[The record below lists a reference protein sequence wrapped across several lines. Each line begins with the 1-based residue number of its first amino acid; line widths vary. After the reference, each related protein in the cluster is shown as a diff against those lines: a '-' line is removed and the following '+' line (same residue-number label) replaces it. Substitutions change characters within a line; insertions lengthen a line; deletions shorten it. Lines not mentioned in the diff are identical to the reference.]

1 MRNLVVC
8 NLVDD
13 IYATALSFSSFRG
26 RCVRHLGTAVLC
38 VVLLGSSQTS
48 FAASAGRQDAVARQP
63 VYTGQRSAETADR
76 PVAGKSIGMS
86 DAVEHAL
93 RFNPG
98 LGAQEA
104 ESRSSEEGRKS
115 ARGAFGPRLGVSYS
129 ATKTE
134 SKRDPSATM
143 GTKNPKMGV
152 YSWGVEVTQPIF
164 QGFRLLST
172 YQKAAL
178 QADSDKASLRKAEL
192 DMTEQ
197 VQTAFLEYLKAG
209 ENTRSMRD
217 SLTRLREQLR
227 IAQAYF
233 EVGLSPRLD
242 VLQAEVDVSEAES
255 LLIEAEN
262 TQATALARLNTLLG
276 FDATAVNTYTGT
288 LKDVG
293 FRYTLEQ
300 CLELAYRQRP
310 DLYVAQKA
318 VEIARKSQKEVQSDY
333 YPQIEGYYSMTQSGN
348 TPGMQ
353 RSGEN
358 GSHVTNWEVGAQAT
372 WNVFEWGTTY
382 YADKQ
387 AGWQVTKMRYEQEN
401 LKLEVGYDIKSK
413 YLAVQEARK
422 RIAVAQN
429 SVAQATEAYNVALAR
444 YHEHVGTNFD
454 VLDAS
459 ANLTSAQSSLT
470 GAKADYLTAL
480 SQIYV
485 AMGEYHPDLLRE
497 GGAARRK

>member
-1 MRNLVVC
+1 MLRPMLMEN
-8 NLVDD
+8 
-13 IYATALSFSSFRG
+13 FSSFRG

-288 LKDVG
+288 LKEVG

>member
-1 MRNLVVC
+1 MLRPMLME
-8 NLVDD
+8 
-13 IYATALSFSSFRG
+13 SFSSFRG

-288 LKDVG
+288 LKEVG

-348 TPGMQ
+348 TPDMQ

>member
-1 MRNLVVC
+1 MLHPM
-8 NLVDD
+8 LME
-13 IYATALSFSSFRG
+13 SFSSFRG

-262 TQATALARLNTLLG
+262 TQATTLARLNTLLG

-288 LKDVG
+288 LKEVG

>member
-1 MRNLVVC
+1 MLMK
-8 NLVDD
+8 
-13 IYATALSFSSFRG
+13 SFSSFRG

-262 TQATALARLNTLLG
+262 TQATALANLNTLLG

-288 LKDVG
+288 LKEVG

>member
-1 MRNLVVC
+1 MLMK
-8 NLVDD
+8 
-13 IYATALSFSSFRG
+13 SFSSFRG

-48 FAASAGRQDAVARQP
+48 FAASAGRQDAVARQL

-288 LKDVG
+288 LKEVG

>member
-1 MRNLVVC
+1 MLMK
-8 NLVDD
+8 
-13 IYATALSFSSFRG
+13 SFSSFRG

-63 VYTGQRSAETADR
+63 VYSGQRSAETADR

-143 GTKNPKMGV
+143 GIKNPKMGV
-152 YSWGVEVTQPIF
+152 YSWGIEVTQPIF

-217 SLTRLREQLR
+217 SLTRLRAQLR

-288 LKDVG
+288 LKEVG

>member
-1 MRNLVVC
+1 MLMK
-8 NLVDD
+8 
-13 IYATALSFSSFRG
+13 SFSSFRG

-143 GTKNPKMGV
+143 GTKNPTMGV

-288 LKDVG
+288 LKEVG

>member
-1 MRNLVVC
+1 MLRPMLME
-8 NLVDD
+8 
-13 IYATALSFSSFRG
+13 SFSSFRG

-48 FAASAGRQDAVARQP
+48 FAVSAGRQDAVARQP

-288 LKDVG
+288 LKEVG

>member
-1 MRNLVVC
+1 MLMK
-8 NLVDD
+8 
-13 IYATALSFSSFRG
+13 SFSSFRG

-104 ESRSSEEGRKS
+104 ESRSSEEGRTS

-288 LKDVG
+288 LKEVG

>member
-1 MRNLVVC
+1 MLRPMLMK
-8 NLVDD
+8 
-13 IYATALSFSSFRG
+13 SFSSFRG

-38 VVLLGSSQTS
+38 VVMLGSSQTS

-76 PVAGKSIGMS
+76 PVAGQRIGMS

-152 YSWGVEVTQPIF
+152 YSWGIEVTQPIF

-242 VLQAEVDVSEAES
+242 VLQAEVDVSEAER

-262 TQATALARLNTLLG
+262 TQATTLARLNTLLG

-288 LKDVG
+288 LKEVG

>member
-1 MRNLVVC
+1 MLRPMLME
-8 NLVDD
+8 
-13 IYATALSFSSFRG
+13 SFSSFRG

-288 LKDVG
+288 LKEVG

-300 CLELAYRQRP
+300 CLELAYRQLP

>member
-1 MRNLVVC
+1 MLRPMLMK
-8 NLVDD
+8 
-13 IYATALSFSSFRG
+13 SFSSFRG

-63 VYTGQRSAETADR
+63 VYSGQRSAETADR

-152 YSWGVEVTQPIF
+152 YSWGIEVTQPIF

-217 SLTRLREQLR
+217 SLTRLRAQLR

-255 LLIEAEN
+255 LLIKAEN

-288 LKDVG
+288 LKEVG

>member
-1 MRNLVVC
+1 MLRPMLMK
-8 NLVDD
+8 
-13 IYATALSFSSFRG
+13 SFSSFRG
-26 RCVRHLGTAVLC
+26 CCVRHLGTAVLC

-288 LKDVG
+288 LKEVG

-318 VEIARKSQKEVQSDY
+318 VEIARKNQKEVQSDY

>member
-1 MRNLVVC
+1 MLRPMLMK
-8 NLVDD
+8 
-13 IYATALSFSSFRG
+13 SFSSFRG

-104 ESRSSEEGRKS
+104 ESRSSEEGQKS

-288 LKDVG
+288 LKEVG

>member
-1 MRNLVVC
+1 MLMK
-8 NLVDD
+8 
-13 IYATALSFSSFRG
+13 SFSSFRG

-104 ESRSSEEGRKS
+104 ESRSSEEWRKS

-262 TQATALARLNTLLG
+262 TQATTLARLNTLLG

-288 LKDVG
+288 LKEVG

>member
-1 MRNLVVC
+1 
-8 NLVDD
+8 
-13 IYATALSFSSFRG
+13 
-26 RCVRHLGTAVLC
+26 
-38 VVLLGSSQTS
+38 
-48 FAASAGRQDAVARQP
+48 
-63 VYTGQRSAETADR
+63 
-76 PVAGKSIGMS
+76 MS
-86 DAVEHAL
+86 EAVEHAL

-115 ARGAFGPRLGVSYS
+115 ARGAFGPRLGLTYS

-143 GTKNPKMGV
+143 GTRNPKMGV

-242 VLQAEVDVSEAES
+242 VLQAEVDVSEAER

-262 TQATALARLNTLLG
+262 TQATTLARLNTLLG

-288 LKDVG
+288 LREVA

-422 RIAVAQN
+422 RIAVALN

-470 GAKADYLTAL
+470 GAKADYLAAL

>member
-1 MRNLVVC
+1 MLMK
-8 NLVDD
+8 
-13 IYATALSFSSFRG
+13 SFSSFRG
-26 RCVRHLGTAVLC
+26 RCVRHLG
-38 VVLLGSSQTS
+38 LLGSSQTS

-262 TQATALARLNTLLG
+262 TQATALAKLNTLLG

-288 LKDVG
+288 LKEVG

>member
-1 MRNLVVC
+1 MLRPMLMK
-8 NLVDD
+8 
-13 IYATALSFSSFRG
+13 SFSSFRG

-288 LKDVG
+288 LKEVG

-318 VEIARKSQKEVQSDY
+318 VEIARKNQKEVQSDY

>member
-1 MRNLVVC
+1 MLRPMLMK
-8 NLVDD
+8 
-13 IYATALSFSSFRG
+13 SFSSFRG

-38 VVLLGSSQTS
+38 VVLLGSSQAS

-63 VYTGQRSAETADR
+63 VYSGQRSAETADR

-152 YSWGVEVTQPIF
+152 YSWGIEVTQPIF

-217 SLTRLREQLR
+217 SLTRLRAQLR

-288 LKDVG
+288 LKEVG

>member
-1 MRNLVVC
+1 MLRPMLMK
-8 NLVDD
+8 
-13 IYATALSFSSFRG
+13 SFSSFRG

-288 LKDVG
+288 LKEVG
-293 FRYTLEQ
+293 FRHTLEQ

-333 YPQIEGYYSMTQSGN
+333 YPRIEGYYSMTQSGN

-387 AGWQVTKMRYEQEN
+387 AGWQVTRMRYEQEN

-422 RIAVAQN
+422 RIAVARN

-485 AMGEYHPDLLRE
+485 AMGEYHPDLLE
-497 GGAARRK
+497 GGAARRKQTVPYE

>member
-1 MRNLVVC
+1 MLRPMLMK
-8 NLVDD
+8 
-13 IYATALSFSSFRG
+13 SFSSFRG

-38 VVLLGSSQTS
+38 VVLLGSSQAS

-63 VYTGQRSAETADR
+63 VYSGQRSAETADR

-152 YSWGVEVTQPIF
+152 YSWGIEVTQPIF

-242 VLQAEVDVSEAES
+242 VLQAEVDVSEAER

-262 TQATALARLNTLLG
+262 TQATTLARLNTLLG

-288 LKDVG
+288 LKEVG

-413 YLAVQEARK
+413 YLAVHEARK

>member
-1 MRNLVVC
+1 MLRPMLMK
-8 NLVDD
+8 
-13 IYATALSFSSFRG
+13 SFSSFRG

-197 VQTAFLEYLKAG
+197 VQTAILEYLKAG

-262 TQATALARLNTLLG
+262 TQATALAKLNTLLG

-288 LKDVG
+288 LKEVG

>member
-1 MRNLVVC
+1 MLRLM
-8 NLVDD
+8 LMK
-13 IYATALSFSSFRG
+13 SFSSFRG

-262 TQATALARLNTLLG
+262 TQATTLARLNTLLG
-276 FDATAVNTYTGT
+276 FDATAVNTYPGT
-288 LKDVG
+288 LKEVG

-459 ANLTSAQSSLT
+459 ANLTLAQSSLT

>member
-1 MRNLVVC
+1 MLRPMLME
-8 NLVDD
+8 
-13 IYATALSFSSFRG
+13 SFSSFRG

-288 LKDVG
+288 LKEVG

-387 AGWQVTKMRYEQEN
+387 AGWQVTKMRYEHEN

>member
-1 MRNLVVC
+1 MLMK
-8 NLVDD
+8 
-13 IYATALSFSSFRG
+13 SFSSFRG

-262 TQATALARLNTLLG
+262 TQAAALARLNTLLG

-288 LKDVG
+288 LKEVG

>member
-1 MRNLVVC
+1 MLRPMLME
-8 NLVDD
+8 
-13 IYATALSFSSFRG
+13 SFSSFRG

-134 SKRDPSATM
+134 SKRYPSATM

-197 VQTAFLEYLKAG
+197 VQTAFLEYLQAG

-288 LKDVG
+288 LKEVG

>member
-1 MRNLVVC
+1 
-8 NLVDD
+8 
-13 IYATALSFSSFRG
+13 
-26 RCVRHLGTAVLC
+26 
-38 VVLLGSSQTS
+38 
-48 FAASAGRQDAVARQP
+48 
-63 VYTGQRSAETADR
+63 
-76 PVAGKSIGMS
+76 MS
-86 DAVEHAL
+86 EAVEHAL

-115 ARGAFGPRLGVSYS
+115 ARGAFGPRLGLTYS

-143 GTKNPKMGV
+143 GTRNPKMGV

-209 ENTRSMRD
+209 EYTRSMRD

-242 VLQAEVDVSEAES
+242 VLQAEVDVSEAER

-262 TQATALARLNTLLG
+262 TQATTLARLNTLLG

-288 LKDVG
+288 LREVA

-422 RIAVAQN
+422 RIAVALN

>member
-1 MRNLVVC
+1 MLMK
-8 NLVDD
+8 
-13 IYATALSFSSFRG
+13 SFSSFRG

-38 VVLLGSSQTS
+38 VVLLGSSQAS

-63 VYTGQRSAETADR
+63 VYSGQRSTETADR

-134 SKRDPSATM
+134 SKSDPSASM

-152 YSWGVEVTQPIF
+152 YSWGIEVTQPIF

-242 VLQAEVDVSEAES
+242 VLQAEVDVSEAER

-262 TQATALARLNTLLG
+262 TQATTLARLNTLLG

-288 LKDVG
+288 LKEVG

>member
-1 MRNLVVC
+1 MLRPMLME
-8 NLVDD
+8 
-13 IYATALSFSSFRG
+13 SFSSFRG

-288 LKDVG
+288 LKEVG

-382 YADKQ
+382 YAAKQ

>member
-1 MRNLVVC
+1 MLMK
-8 NLVDD
+8 
-13 IYATALSFSSFRG
+13 SFSSFRG

-288 LKDVG
+288 LKEVG

-310 DLYVAQKA
+310 DLYVVQKA

>member
-1 MRNLVVC
+1 MLRPMLMKR
-8 NLVDD
+8 
-13 IYATALSFSSFRG
+13 FSSFRG

-38 VVLLGSSQTS
+38 VVLLGSSHAS

-76 PVAGKSIGMS
+76 PVAGQRIGMS

-115 ARGAFGPRLGVSYS
+115 ARGAFGPRLGMTYS

-242 VLQAEVDVSEAES
+242 VLQAEVDVSEAER

-262 TQATALARLNTLLG
+262 TQATTLARLNTLLG
-276 FDATAVNTYTGT
+276 FDATAVNTYTGA
-288 LKDVG
+288 LKEVG

-497 GGAARRK
+497 GAPARRK

>member
-1 MRNLVVC
+1 MLRPMLME
-8 NLVDD
+8 
-13 IYATALSFSSFRG
+13 SFSSFRG

-288 LKDVG
+288 LKEVG

-318 VEIARKSQKEVQSDY
+318 VETARKSQKEVQSDY

>member
-1 MRNLVVC
+1 MLRPMLME
-8 NLVDD
+8 
-13 IYATALSFSSFRG
+13 SFSSFRG

-262 TQATALARLNTLLG
+262 TQATTLARLNTLLG

-288 LKDVG
+288 LKEVG

>member
-1 MRNLVVC
+1 MLRPMLME
-8 NLVDD
+8 
-13 IYATALSFSSFRG
+13 SFSSFRG

-152 YSWGVEVTQPIF
+152 HSWGVEVTQPIF

-288 LKDVG
+288 LKEVG

>member
-1 MRNLVVC
+1 MLMK
-8 NLVDD
+8 
-13 IYATALSFSSFRG
+13 SFSSFRG

-104 ESRSSEEGRKS
+104 ESRSSEEGQKS

-288 LKDVG
+288 LKEVG

>member
-1 MRNLVVC
+1 MLMK
-8 NLVDD
+8 
-13 IYATALSFSSFRG
+13 SFSSFRG

-38 VVLLGSSQTS
+38 VVLLGSSQAS

-63 VYTGQRSAETADR
+63 VYSGQRSAETADR

-104 ESRSSEEGRKS
+104 ESRSSEEGRQS

-152 YSWGVEVTQPIF
+152 YSWGIEVTQPIF

-242 VLQAEVDVSEAES
+242 VLQAEVDVSEAER

-262 TQATALARLNTLLG
+262 TQATTLARLNTLLG

-288 LKDVG
+288 LKEVG

-333 YPQIEGYYSMTQSGN
+333 YTQIEGYYSMTQSGN

>member
-1 MRNLVVC
+1 MLMK
-8 NLVDD
+8 
-13 IYATALSFSSFRG
+13 SFSSFRG

-38 VVLLGSSQTS
+38 VVLLGASQAS

-63 VYTGQRSAETADR
+63 VYSGQRSAETADR

-152 YSWGVEVTQPIF
+152 YSWGIEVTQPIF

-242 VLQAEVDVSEAES
+242 VLQAEVDVSEAER

-262 TQATALARLNTLLG
+262 TQATTLARLNTLLG

-288 LKDVG
+288 LKEVG

-413 YLAVQEARK
+413 YLAVQKARK

>member
-1 MRNLVVC
+1 MLMK
-8 NLVDD
+8 
-13 IYATALSFSSFRG
+13 SFSSFRG

-76 PVAGKSIGMS
+76 PVAGKSIRMS

-262 TQATALARLNTLLG
+262 TQATALAKLNTLLG

-288 LKDVG
+288 LKEVG

>member
-1 MRNLVVC
+1 MLMK
-8 NLVDD
+8 
-13 IYATALSFSSFRG
+13 SFSSFRG

-262 TQATALARLNTLLG
+262 IQATALAKLNTLLG

-288 LKDVG
+288 LKEVG

>member
-1 MRNLVVC
+1 MLMK
-8 NLVDD
+8 
-13 IYATALSFSSFRG
+13 SFSSFRG

-134 SKRDPSATM
+134 SKRDSSATM

-262 TQATALARLNTLLG
+262 TQATALAKLNTLLG

-288 LKDVG
+288 LKEVG